1 MTVDVLL
8 RPSTSYG
15 KRNKKRPFLWPL
27 STSSTFAARLGHL
40 VSGSNLEVVEGFLRS
55 IRSPTSVLPFISW
68 INCNND
74 DVGHMLRFP
83 KQLK

>member
-1 MTVDVLL
+1 MAFKHIFDLATQ
-8 RPSTSYG
+8 
-15 KRNKKRPFLWPL
+15 
-27 STSSTFAARLGHL
+27 LGHL

-74 DVGHMLRFP
+74 DDVGHMLLRFP
-83 KQLK
+83 KQLHGDPNRNFLFQIEIAEDLHMHS

>member
-1 MTVDVLL
+1 MAFKHIFDL
-8 RPSTSYG
+8 
-15 KRNKKRPFLWPL
+15 
-27 STSSTFAARLGHL
+27 AARLGHL

-68 INCNND
+68 TNCNND

-83 KQLK
+83 KLLSNYEL